1 MSKIRKYCKDIG
13 LEVAGR
19 LNYMG
24 MWDHCNRWYIDEAGS
39 AYLIDTV
46 LGTIRIIR
54 PRLPKALARSRQV
67 KEGLP

>member
-1 MSKIRKYCKDIG
+1 MGKIRVHCKTIG
-13 LEVAGR
+13 FEIVGR

-24 MWDHCNRWYIDEAGS
+24 MWDHCNRWYMDEAQT

-54 PRLPKALARSRQV
+54 PRRR
-67 KEGLP
+67 